1 MSTKTLY
8 SVNVIPDKEGEK
20 FSPSFCKC
28 KDCMI
33 MHSTQLE
40 WDTFTSKT
48 KLQKRMMAVI
58 SKIET
63 REKKGVISNKIKI
76 PRKLKNIKTKKRKLR
91 NNRS

>member
-8 SVNVIPDKEGEK
+8 SVNVTPDKEGEK

-33 MHSTQLE
+33 MYSAQLE